1 MRICAQAVADYLKAT
16 GLAQRGLIIGYDT
29 RFASEDFAAA
39 AAEVASGNEIKVYLA
54 PKASPTQAVS
64 FGVITQK
71 AGGAIIITASHNPAS
86 WNGLKVKTE
95 SGASASPEITAR
107 IEESISR
114 TLATGKIKSLPL
126 AQAIEQN
133 RVEYLDLA
141 PAYYKQLSQLV
152 DLAAIRNSRLKVVID
167 SMYGAGSGYFPKLLS
182 GGTIRLTEINGERNP
197 LFPGMR
203 QPEPIAANLARL
215 SDTVKR
221 EKASVGLATDG
232 DADRLGI
239 IDENGTH
246 ISTLHAF
253 SLLCLYLLETRG
265 QRGPL
270 VKTITMS
277 SMLYRLGELF
287 NVPVYETPIGFKYV
301 APVMT
306 AEKALAGG
314 EESGGYGFRGHIPER
329 DGILAGLYF
338 LDLMVKTGR
347 SPSQLTS
354 YLHSKL
360 GPHYYKRTDLRF
372 SEPEQEAIKERVT
385 SFSPESIDGVKVKS
399 SDTKDGFRFILADNS
414 WLLIRF
420 SRTEPLLR
428 LYAESGTQERV
439 ENLLSLAQ
447 GLVRAET

>member
-1 MRICAQAVADYLKAT
+1 MRICAQAVADYLQET

-39 AAEVASGNEIKVYLA
+39 TAEVVAGNGIKVHLC
-54 PKASPTQAVS
+54 PKASPTPVIS

-86 WNGLKVKTE
+86 WNGFKFKTE
-95 SGASASPEITAR
+95 SGTSASPEITAR
-107 IEESISR
+107 IEEGIARS
-114 TLATGKIKSLPL
+114 LAKGKIKSLPL
-126 AQAIEQN
+126 TPAIEQKQ
-133 RVEYLDLA
+133 VEYLDLA
-141 PAYYKQLSQLV
+141 PAYYQQLSQLV
-152 DLAAIRNSRLKVVID
+152 DLAAIRDSRLKVVINP
-167 SMYGAGSGYFPKLLS
+167 MYGAGAGYFPKLLS
-182 GGTIRLTEINGERNP
+182 GGTIKFTEINGERNP

-215 SDTVKR
+215 AATVKR
-221 EKASVGLATDG
+221 QKASVGLATDG

-239 IDENGTH
+239 IDENGAY

-265 QRGPL
+265 ERGPL

-287 NVPVYETPIGFKYV
+287 KVPVYETPVGFKYV
-301 APVMT
+301 APIMT
-306 AEKALAGG
+306 AKNALAGG

-338 LDLMVKTGR
+338 LDLMVKTGM
-347 SPSQLTS
+347 SPSQLID
-354 YLHSKL
+354 YLHSKV
-360 GPHYYKRTDLRF
+360 GAHYYQRIDLRF
-372 SEPEQEAIKERVT
+372 SEAEHKTLNERVR
-385 SFSPESIDGVKVKS
+385 SFSPESLDGVKVVS

-420 SRTEPLLR
+420 SQTEPLLR

-439 ENLLSLAQ
+439 EKLLSLAQ
-447 GLVRAET
+447 GLVRA